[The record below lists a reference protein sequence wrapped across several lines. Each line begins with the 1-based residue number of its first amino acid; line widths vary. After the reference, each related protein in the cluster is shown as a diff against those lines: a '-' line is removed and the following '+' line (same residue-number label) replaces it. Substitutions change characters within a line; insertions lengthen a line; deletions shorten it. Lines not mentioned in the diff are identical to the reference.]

1 MSIRL
6 LLRKYLRTYPEW
18 GFHLP
23 RVESTRQLTRI
34 GSDYGGYF
42 LDSSILPQDSV
53 IYSAGIGLDISVD
66 LALIRQYCCT
76 VHAFDPT
83 PQVQTWLAAQDLPSE
98 FRFHP
103 VGIADFDGVADF
115 FLPPRPDFLSHS
127 MVASRQYSAD
137 SIRVPVKKLSSVM
150 KELGHKRIDVLKMDI
165 EGAEYAVML
174 DLIRDRIEVGQILVE
189 FHHRLSS
196 IGVKSTR
203 RMLHEFGHY
212 GMDLCHVSP
221 RADVFTLI
229 RRTLPE

>member
-1 MSIRL
+1 MSIRP

-23 RVESTRQLTRI
+23 RVERTRQLTRI

-42 LDSSILPQDSV
+42 LDISILPQDPV
-53 IYSAGIGLDISVD
+53 IYSAGIGLDISFD
-66 LALIRQYCCT
+66 LALIRRHDCT

-83 PQVQTWLAAQDLPSE
+83 PRVQEWLEGQSLSPQ

-103 VGIADFDGVADF
+103 VGIADFDGSADF

-127 MVASRQYSAD
+127 MVESRQYSAD
-137 SIRVPVKKLSSVM
+137 SIRVPVMKLSSVM
-150 KELGHKRIDVLKMDI
+150 RELGHNRIDVLKMDI
-165 EGAEYAVML
+165 EGAEYAVMS
-174 DLIRDRIEVGQILVE
+174 DLIRDRIEIGQILVE

-203 RMLHEFGHY
+203 RMLHEFDDY
-212 GMDLCHVSP
+212 GMDVCHVSP

-229 RRTLPE
+229 SRSLPE